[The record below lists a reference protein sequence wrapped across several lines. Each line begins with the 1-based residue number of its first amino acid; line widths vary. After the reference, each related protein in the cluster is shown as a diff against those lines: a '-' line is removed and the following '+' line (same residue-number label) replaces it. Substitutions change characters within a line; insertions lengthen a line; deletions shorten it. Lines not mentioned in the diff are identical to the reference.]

1 MFIRKITP
9 HGNSLT
15 VAIPKP
21 ICRDLNLNRGDFV
34 VGQID
39 AQRNIIIGKIN
50 PKVLSQNQDLNFL
63 KITCL

>member
-1 MFIRKITP
+1 M
-9 HGNSLT
+9 T